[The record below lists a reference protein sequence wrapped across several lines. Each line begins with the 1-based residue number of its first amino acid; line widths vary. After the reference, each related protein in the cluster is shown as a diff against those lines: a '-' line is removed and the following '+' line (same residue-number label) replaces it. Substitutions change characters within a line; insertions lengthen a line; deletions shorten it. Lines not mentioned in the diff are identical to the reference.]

1 MSRSLS
7 VMMAELGLVDVWRH
21 QHPTDK
27 DFTFMSHV
35 HGSYTRIDFF
45 CMLKKEL
52 FRAKETTIQSITISD
67 DSPVTL
73 NIDMG
78 MFDYF
83 KHWRL
88 NVSLLKNP
96 QVKQEVQS
104 ALSEYFAI
112 NDDSS
117 ISPSIVWDASKAT
130 IRAKLISIGARMKK
144 QRLAKQVEL
153 ENEKE
158 DWRRNINNKV
168 KMTYLKS

>member
-1 MSRSLS
+1 
-7 VMMAELGLVDVWRH
+7 
-21 QHPTDK
+21 
-27 DFTFMSHV
+27 
-35 HGSYTRIDFF
+35 
-45 CMLKKEL
+45 MLKKEL

-130 IRAKLISIGARMKK
+130 IMAKLISIGARMKK